1 MCKHYRNL
9 KTVGFYGLVVVATG
23 VATWPCCDEA
33 MTIPAIAAAP
43 SASGTMV
50 SLSCACFTP
59 AGFPAGSG
67 LTAKAGE
74 KIRLDARHAPI
85 TVVRNFIREPQNI
98 RKAKIGFGTQKPRTG
113 VSFVKSPMGAAL
125 PWPLPTI
132 RGPQARWLWPSSPG
146 YDSRGRRICR
156 LRLGRPPNPY
166 PAYAW
171 WPRRAPPPVKTGR
184 RDA

>member
-1 MCKHYRNL
+1 MLQCSALKPPKSLVLKVRCKSEECQFRKACTKYVQTLQKL

-23 VATWPCCDEA
+23 VLTWPCCEDA

-85 TVVRNFIREPQNI
+85 TVVRNFIREPQ
-98 RKAKIGFGTQKPRTG
+98 
-113 VSFVKSPMGAAL
+113 
-125 PWPLPTI
+125 
-132 RGPQARWLWPSSPG
+132 
-146 YDSRGRRICR
+146 
-156 LRLGRPPNPY
+156 
-166 PAYAW
+166 
-171 WPRRAPPPVKTGR
+171 
-184 RDA
+184 